1 MSKVGKVTALLTLC
15 GICCYR
21 LWMELEMQVFI
32 HVGQENQSMVSSV
45 TLTPSLYTDDV
56 RGWLAQTVE
65 VEEEKLLVYI
75 TVVQTDW
82 RKAECVHL
90 AWGLFGVQG
99 IGKAAGLSTSLWFTT
114 KSRAR
119 FVSVTEQSP
128 SFHGMGF
135 IKMSPFCSS
144 MDIFILQR
152 APPKESKSISIANQ
166 PLPTSVCQCI
176 CFLTPQS
183 VFPGLVN
190 SLKIKCS
197 LVKKLCE
204 AKF

>member
-1 MSKVGKVTALLTLC
+1 
-15 GICCYR
+15 
-21 LWMELEMQVFI
+21 MQVFI
-32 HVGQENQSMVSSV
+32 HVGQENQPMVSSV
-45 TLTPSLYTDDV
+45 TLIPSLYTDDV

-65 VEEEKLLVYI
+65 VEEEKLLVYV
-75 TVVQTDW
+75 TVVRTDW

-119 FVSVTEQSP
+119 FVSATEQSP
-128 SFHGMGF
+128 FFHGMGF

-152 APPKESKSISIANQ
+152 APPQESKSISIANQ
-166 PLPTSVCQCI
+166 PLPMLVCQFI